1 MKGQIM
7 VLKVYGFARSRA
19 FRTLWMATGLE
30 LDYEHVSPPAT
41 PAPPRISRSIRTGM
55 FRSSTMTG

>member
-1 MKGQIM
+1 M
-7 VLKVYGFARSRA
+7 VLKVYGVARSRA